1 MSKKIILIFL
11 LIILLLNKI
20 ILSQV
25 ILIGFKKWLD
35 KDIIIQNIDISYQNG
50 DLTLRDINIFE
61 KKESN
66 NLLLF
71 FADEIYIDFDLN
83 SLFSTLI
90 VIKNMNI
97 SNAKLYLNFETSKNN
112 EIINDNLSILDN
124 LKNKDPKIYPEKII
138 DINFLIKKA
147 KIINTRIGIVEN
159 NKKEIE
165 VALSNMNFNLFG
177 NEKNFKH
184 YKDVIKIIF
193 ADIYFKIPDQKLRN
207 LIKETYEIE

>member
-35 KDIIIQNIDISYQNG
+35 KDIIVQNIDISYQNG
-50 DLTLRDINIFE
+50 DLTLRDIKVFE
-61 KKESN
+61 KKDSR

-97 SNAKLYLNFETSKNN
+97 SNAKLYLNFETSENN
-112 EIINDNLSILDN
+112 KIINDNLSILDN
-124 LKNKDPKIYPEKII
+124 LKNKDPKIYPEK
-138 DINFLIKKA
+138 LI
-147 KIINTRIGIVEN
+147 
-159 NKKEIE
+159 
-165 VALSNMNFNLFG
+165 
-177 NEKNFKH
+177 
-184 YKDVIKIIF
+184 
-193 ADIYFKIPDQKLRN
+193 
-207 LIKETYEIE
+207 

>member
-35 KDIIIQNIDISYQNG
+35 KDIIVQNIDISYQNG
-50 DLTLRDINIFE
+50 DLTLRDIKVFE
-61 KKESN
+61 KKDSR

-124 LKNKDPKIYPEKII
+124 LKNKDPKIYPEKLI
-138 DINFLIKKA
+138 DINFLIKKS

-159 NKKEIE
+159 NKK
-165 VALSNMNFNLFG
+165 
-177 NEKNFKH
+177 
-184 YKDVIKIIF
+184 
-193 ADIYFKIPDQKLRN
+193 KLR
-207 LIKETYEIE
+207 